1 MGDHSL
7 EETIFQ
13 VNVPGRWSKH
23 DMFGSDRR
31 GGDDDDDDEGVGEGE
46 DDDAAA
52 AAAEVGDEAVNPHGS
67 LVTDSHSRVPFEV
80 RQRIL
85 AERARKT
92 QTGVKGVLADAKAA
106 KALDRAEEQARRDE
120 RAAVLRRM
128 VEGHKV
134 PVAEVQAELLS
145 LAQAAALYDDDDDD
159 DSDFD
164 DDEDV
169 LRAFRERRLQ
179 ELRSGSLPQFG
190 ACEDVDAERFVDCL
204 ETQDPRTTVC
214 VHLYDSAVPSCARMN
229 RLLDELAPA
238 MPHVKFLRLPSG
250 AGGMALDRDTMPILS
265 LYRAGE
271 THKVLAAIAEELG
284 TELFTRED
292 VRGLLEHH
300 LL

>member
-1 MGDHSL
+1 
-7 EETIFQ
+7 
-13 VNVPGRWSKH
+13 
-23 DMFGSDRR
+23 MFGSDRR
-31 GGDDDDDDEGVGEGE
+31 GAGDDEDDEEAGARKEEEE
-46 DDDAAA
+46 DVAAA
-52 AAAEVGDEAVNPHGS
+52 AQAGEEAANPHGS
-67 LVTDSHSRVPFEV
+67 LVTDSHSRVPLEV

-106 KALDRAEEQARRDE
+106 KALDRAEEQARRNE

-134 PVAEVQAELLS
+134 PAAEAQAELLS
-145 LAQAAALYDDDDDD
+145 LAQAAALDEEHDDDDDD
-159 DSDFD
+159 DCDDEDEEESDFD

-179 ELRSGSLPQFG
+179 ELRAGPLPQFG

-214 VHLYDSAVPSCARMN
+214 VHLYDAMVPSCTRMN
-229 RLLDELAPA
+229 RLLDELATA
-238 MPHVKFLRLPSG
+238 MPHVKFLRLPS
-250 AGGMALDRDTMPILS
+250 ASGGMELDRDTMPILS

-271 THKVLAAIAEELG
+271 THKVLAAVAQELG
-284 TELFTRED
+284 TELFTCED
-292 VRGLLEHH
+292 VQSLLEHH
-300 LL
+300 L